1 MKNILKIRVNDIM
14 RKYAVQKSITGL
26 EMKKCRK
33 RLGVSQ
39 KDFAELVNVS

>member
-26 EMKKCRK
+26 EMKSAAKG
-33 RLGVSQ
+33 LGYP
-39 KDFAELVNVS
+39 KKNLRNL